1 LLPPGERSESQRSS
15 PEAIKEAAP
24 SAKGEW
30 HTLVISARERTWLM
44 IQADEGQSREILLVE
59 GQTISLAAR
68 KRFLVTIGNAG
79 GVRIVLDGE
88 EVPLAGSS
96 GQVIRDL
103 VLPVKKEG

>member
-1 LLPPGERSESQRSS
+1 
-15 PEAIKEAAP
+15 
-24 SAKGEW
+24 
-30 HTLVISARERTWLM
+30 M

-68 KRFLVTIGNAG
+68 KGFLVTIGNAG

-88 EVPLAGSS
+88 KVPLTGTS

-103 VLPVKKEG
+103 ILPGKR